1 MGGEEE
7 TTSGY
12 SFLSQLAKKYE
23 IEELPTTPPQ
33 SEQDPEIEAR
43 NNALDNDFM
52 EARTKNFLEMKR
64 RKLEEQA
71 RMREERL
78 RGMSNNSLHQ
88 DDFKEKLDVP
98 AYQRKQVRL
107 NDATPSSERNISR
120 FNLNDDNEI
129 MGDNKFLHDNVD

>member
-1 MGGEEE
+1 ML
-7 TTSGY
+7 SGVER
-12 SFLSQLAKKYE
+12 SFAE
-23 IEELPTTPPQ
+23 
-33 SEQDPEIEAR
+33 DPEIEAR